1 MTHGYTVEA
10 VAPGPSNAIRAH
22 EHPMLESGNLSFPK
36 GRYRLDFVPGE
47 DRSSYLITHRI
58 EGAALISRL
67 LASGQARYVCV
78 VSSPTSGYRQTHV
91 SESAE
96 QEVRWDVGDLGEPPL
111 FTPTIVCWAPHELEL
126 SASRDGV
133 HRIWDKQVIALSKGA
148 RLALGSVIQ
157 LQSSI
162 LHLLSIHHDD
172 RLDDGQ
178 FDVEIESEPF
188 RFRANV
194 GATLYKCLRHQGGE
208 MRRNIMTHIVTACLA
223 RLQRDCAEDDGES
236 GWQSHRNLKT
246 FANFLSANGH
256 GHWTDDEF
264 RPEKVATAI
273 YPLVLPNGTHRDVD
287 ESESA

>member
-1 MTHGYTVEA
+1 MTQGYTVEA

-36 GRYRLDFVPGE
+36 GRYCLDFVPGE

-67 LASGQARYVCV
+67 LESGQARFVCI
-78 VSSPTSGYRQTHV
+78 VSSPTSGYRQSHV

-96 QEVRWDVGDLGEPPL
+96 HEVRWEVGDLGEPPL
-111 FTPTIVCWAPHELEL
+111 FTPAVVCWTPQQLKL
-126 SASRDGV
+126 STSRDGV

-172 RLDDGQ
+172 RLDYGQ

-194 GATLYKCLRHQGGE
+194 GATLYQCLRYQGGE
-208 MRRNIMTHIVTACLA
+208 MRRSIMTHIVTACLA
-223 RLQRDCAEDDGES
+223 RLQRDYAEDDGES
-236 GWQSHRNLKT
+236 GWQSHRNLKA
-246 FANFLSANGH
+246 FADFLAANGH

-273 YPLVLPNGTHRDVD
+273 YPLVPPNGAPLDAD
-287 ESESA
+287 ESA